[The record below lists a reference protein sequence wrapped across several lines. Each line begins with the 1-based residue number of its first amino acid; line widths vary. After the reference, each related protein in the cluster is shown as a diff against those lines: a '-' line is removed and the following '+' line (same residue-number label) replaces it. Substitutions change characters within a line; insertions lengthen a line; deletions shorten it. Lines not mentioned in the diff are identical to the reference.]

1 MIIVEQLGVAEEEVK
16 NEAEFY
22 VDLGADELDIEELM
36 MAFEAE
42 FDTDIPNDEAEK
54 ITTVQAAIDYVRKLQ
69 G

>member
-42 FDTDIPNDEAEK
+42 FDTDIPDDEAEK
-54 ITTVQAAIDYVRKLQ
+54 ITTAQAAIDYVRKS
-69 G
+69 